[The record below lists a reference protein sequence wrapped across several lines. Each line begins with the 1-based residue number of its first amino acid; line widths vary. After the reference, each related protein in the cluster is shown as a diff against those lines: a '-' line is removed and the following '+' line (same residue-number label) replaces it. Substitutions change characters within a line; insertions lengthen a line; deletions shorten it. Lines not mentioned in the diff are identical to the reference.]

1 MKRFFHN
8 ILHYIKR
15 VYNAIHFRLK
25 SLLGLWTKVPVRID
39 DYGGFARTDYLY
51 LKGRV
56 LADRFITNTNQDSV
70 WRIFLNNYRRFGSRE
85 IQGAVVEVEFGENT
99 FEVRTDMEGYFI
111 VDQELSSPIEE
122 QKRMWQ
128 RAFCRVIRTP
138 WQEVDVHQITEILVL
153 PDHVQK
159 GVISDIDD
167 TILRTELKSLF
178 KWRAIYLTFLK
189 SAAGRQV
196 FQHAPAF
203 YQKLKE
209 ELNPGG
215 QAPFFYV
222 SKSPWNL
229 HDVLVD
235 FIKLNKFPVGPIF
248 LRDIGLPHEK
258 RPRGYLGHKHVH
270 IRKIMDTFPH
280 IQFVLI
286 GDIMEADPRIY
297 LDIAQHY
304 PGRVPAI
311 YLRDVGSEKK
321 RKKFQKLLRE
331 NPVDVPVCLFKSYE
345 EGEAH
350 ATSAGLVGDATSQ

>member
-1 MKRFFHN
+1 MKRFFLN

-15 VYNAIHFRLK
+15 AYNAIHFRIK
-25 SLLGLWTKVPVRID
+25 SLLGIWTKVPVRID
-39 DYGGFARTDYLY
+39 DYGGFARPDYLY

-56 LADRFITNTNQDSV
+56 LADRFITNTNQDSA
-70 WRIFLNNYRRFGSRE
+70 WRILMNNYRRFGSRE
-85 IQGAVVEVEFGENT
+85 IQGALVEVEFGDNT
-99 FEVRTDMEGYFI
+99 FEVRTDIEGYFVI
-111 VDQELSSPIEE
+111 DQALEHPIEE
-122 QKRMWQ
+122 NKRIWQ

-138 WQEVDVHQITEILVL
+138 WQEVDVHQITEIMVL
-153 PDHVQK
+153 PDHIQK

-189 SAAGRQV
+189 NAAGRQI
-196 FQHAPAF
+196 FKQGPAF
-203 YQKLKE
+203 YQKLKD
-209 ELNPGG
+209 ELCPDKKT
-215 QAPFFYV
+215 PFFYV

-229 HDVLVD
+229 HDVLLD
-235 FIKLNKFPVGPIF
+235 FIKLNKLPAGPIF

-258 RPRGYLGHKHVH
+258 RPKGYLGHKHIH
-270 IRKIMDTFPH
+270 IRKIMETFPQ

-297 LDIAQHY
+297 LSINRDY

-321 RKKFQKLLRE
+321 RKKFHRLLKE
-331 NPVDVPVCLFKSYE
+331 YPSDVPVCLFKSFE
-345 EGEAH
+345 EAKEH
-350 ATSAGLVGDATSQ
+350 ALSAGILGDGGTP

>member
-1 MKRFFHN
+1 MKRLFHN

-25 SLLGLWTKVPVRID
+25 SLLGLWTKLPVRID

-70 WRIFLNNYRRFGSRE
+70 WKIFMNNYRRFGSRE
-85 IQGAVVEVEFGENT
+85 IPRALVEVEFGDNT

-111 VDQELSSPIEE
+111 VDQPLAHSVEVHNRI
-122 QKRMWQ
+122 WQ
-128 RAFCRVIRTP
+128 RAFCRVIKTP
-138 WQEVDVHQITEILVL
+138 WQEVDVYQITEILVL
-153 PDHVQK
+153 PDYVRK

-167 TILRTELKSLF
+167 TILRTELKSLL

-189 SAAGRQV
+189 SAAGRQF
-196 FQHAPAF
+196 FQQGPAF
-203 YQKLKE
+203 YRKLKE
-209 ELNPGG
+209 KLSPGKPT
-215 QAPFFYV
+215 PFFYV

-229 HDVLVD
+229 HDVLID
-235 FIKLNKFPVGPIF
+235 FIKLNKFPAGPVF
-248 LRDIGLPHEK
+248 LRDIGLPHQK
-258 RPRGYLGHKHVH
+258 RPKGYLGHKLVH

-297 LDIAQHY
+297 LDITQHY
-304 PGRVPAI
+304 PGRVLGI
-311 YLRDVGSEKK
+311 YLRDVGSKKK
-321 RKKFQKLLRE
+321 RKKFQKLLRAYSLE
-331 NPVDVPVCLFKSYE
+331 VPVCLFKSYE
-345 EGEAH
+345 EAEAH
-350 ATSAGLVGDATSQ
+350 AVQAGLLEESAP